1 MNASEL
7 PIHSIIPELV
17 RTLAENTQ
25 CILEAPPGAGKTTV
39 VPLAFI
45 GAPWLEGKKIIMLEP
60 RRIAAKAAANRL
72 QVGLRVG
79 LPVGLRVD
87 SPVSSPASSPASL
100 HVGYRVR
107 GDSTVRKDSVIEVVT
122 EGVLTRMLT
131 SDPTLSE
138 YGLVIFDEFHERSIH
153 ADVGLGLTLLTQ
165 ELARPDLRVMVM
177 SATLSN
183 LDLHSVM
190 PSASVV
196 KSEGRTFP
204 VETIYLNSAT
214 DRPLPTL
221 ITAAVSDAVRDH
233 EGDVLVFLPG
243 QAEIRR
249 TMEALEQRFGKDDE
263 VELLS
268 LYGDLSAD
276 QQDHI
281 LRPSVRGQARRV
293 ILSTSVAE
301 TSVTIDG
308 VRTVID
314 GGLSREPRFDPRS
327 GMMQLVTVPVSQDAA
342 EQRRG
347 RAGRTAPGWCIRLW
361 TEAQHANLPPRRVPE
376 ILSADLVPL
385 LVDITA
391 YGASIDDLPWI
402 DPPPKAALAQ
412 ALELLLELEVMTP
425 TGLLTDHGR
434 DVAKMGTHPRLG
446 HMQARAMSRVKGWK
460 GENAKSIARDVA
472 EYLEER
478 NRPSQRTAEIHVR
491 NHAQEDIALCIALA
505 YPDRIARKKDGS
517 RYLLRNGR
525 TAQLAEHDPLARQ
538 EWLAVA
544 ELGGGKETW
553 ISSAVPITE
562 AMIRELYA
570 GQIKTERQGYWDDRS
585 ERLVAVRAERL
596 GALTLSERPDSDAD
610 ADALARIFAQVI
622 IDRGGRDLPWTAAS
636 EQLRDRLRFV
646 ATLKGQTGNELSVD
660 VLAPYLI
667 GKRKLSDLGQL
678 DVHGMLMSTMEWA
691 EQKELDA
698 MAPVW
703 YTPPSG
709 RAVRIDYADP
719 ERPVISVRL
728 QDMFGVMDTP
738 TVGRGQIPLTVELL
752 SPARRPIQVTRDLA
766 GFWKGSYQEVRKEMR
781 GRYPKHSWPEDPTAH
796 HPAGKQ

>member
-1 MNASEL
+1 MIPSEL

-17 RTLAENTQ
+17 RTLTENTQ

-45 GAPWLEGKKIIMLEP
+45 GAPWLNGKKIIMLEP
-60 RRIAAKAAANRL
+60 RRIAAKAASRRLQVGL

-79 LPVGLRVD
+79 LRVG
-87 SPVSSPASSPASL
+87 SPRSSPESSPEGL

-131 SDPTLSE
+131 ADPSLSE

-165 ELARPDLRVMVM
+165 ELERPDLRVMVM

-183 LDLHSVM
+183 LDLHTVM
-190 PSASVV
+190 PNAAVV
-196 KSEGRTFP
+196 KSEGRSFP

-221 ITAAVSDAVRDH
+221 VTAAVSDAIRDH
-233 EGDVLVFLPG
+233 DGDVLVFLPG

-249 TMEALEQRFGKDDE
+249 SMEALEQRFRGTDG
-263 VELLS
+263 VELLT
-268 LYGDLSAD
+268 LYGDLSPE
-276 QQDHI
+276 QQDRV
-281 LRPSVRGQARRV
+281 LRPSERGQARRV
-293 ILSTSVAE
+293 ILSTAVAE

-314 GGLSREPRFDPRS
+314 GGLSREPRFDVRS
-327 GMMQLVTVPVSQDAA
+327 GMTQLVTVPVSQDAA

-361 TEAQHANLPPRRVPE
+361 TEAQHANLPPRRTPE

-385 LVDITA
+385 LMDVTS
-391 YGASIDDLPWI
+391 YGASINDLPWL
-402 DPPPKAALAQ
+402 DVPPTAAIAQ
-412 ALELLLELEVMTP
+412 AKELLIELEAMTEN
-425 TGLLTDHGR
+425 GLLTDHGR
-434 DVAKMGTHPRLG
+434 AIARKGTHPRLA
-446 HMQARAMSRVKGWK
+446 HMMERVKGWK
-460 GENAKSIARDVA
+460 GEGVKGLDGVARDVA
-472 EYLEER
+472 AYLEER
-478 NRPSQRTAEIHVR
+478 NRPSQRTAEIHVW
-491 NHAQEDIALCIALA
+491 NHAQEDIAVCLALA

-562 AMIRELYA
+562 AMIRELYGA
-570 GQIKTERQGYWDDRS
+570 QIKTERQGYWDDRS
-585 ERLVAVRAERL
+585 ERLVAVKAERL
-596 GALTLSERPDSDAD
+596 GALTLSERPDNEAD
-610 ADALARIFAQVI
+610 AESLARIFAQVV

-636 EQLRDRLRFV
+636 EQLRDRLRF
-646 ATLKGQTGNELSVD
+646 AAALKGESGSEMSVD
-660 VLAPYLI
+660 MLAPYLI
-667 GKRKLSDLGQL
+667 GKRKLGELGQL
-678 DVHGMLMSTMEWA
+678 DMHAVLLSGLEWSA
-691 EQKELDA
+691 QKDLDA
-698 MAPVW
+698 VAPVW

-728 QDMFGVMDTP
+728 QDMFGVTQTP
-738 TVGRGQIPLTVELL
+738 SVGRGTVPLTVELL

-781 GRYPKHSWPEDPTAH
+781 GRYPKHNWPEDPTGTDH
-796 HPAGKQ
+796 AGKQ